1 MFHITMRR
9 RRFLLMILFC
19 EVALYT
25 LIYQPDFLTVYFPAK
40 AVPPAVPKPLP
51 EEGIT
56 LLEKFSFEKPEDLA
70 LWEEKSFNGKTVY
83 TLAVENG
90 RPYLAADSRKACSG
104 LYRSVQV
111 EPTEDLFV
119 EWTWRA
125 RTFPSKAVPPRFDQ
139 RGQDDFAARIYLVFP
154 GTNFFKSNVIEYLWD
169 EHAQKDFMAT
179 SPYSDRIK
187 MIVAASGKAAGD
199 GWLTH
204 RRNVVED
211 YVRLFG
217 KPPTRP
223 LGIVAVMSDSDNTG
237 TAAAADFGTLRLFRK
252 AD

>member
-19 EVALYT
+19 EVALWT
-25 LIYQPDFLTVYFPAK
+25 LIYQPDFLTVYFPARP
-40 AVPPAVPKPLP
+40 VPPAVPKPVP

-56 LLEKFSFEKPEDLA
+56 LLEKFDFASPADLKA
-70 LWEEKSFNGKTVY
+70 WEEKSFNGKTTY
-83 TLAVENG
+83 ALAKEG
-90 RPYLAADSRKACSG
+90 EKPYLKADSAKACSG
-104 LYRSVQV
+104 LYRPVQI
-111 EPTEDLFV
+111 EATPDLFV
-119 EWTWRA
+119 EWSWRA
-125 RTFPSKAVPPRFDQ
+125 RTFPFKANPPRFGD
-139 RGQDDFAARIYLVFP
+139 RKQDDFAARIYLVFP
-154 GTNFFKSNVIEYLWD
+154 GTSFFKSNVIEYLWEENSAVD
-169 EHAQKDFMAT
+169 TAAT

-187 MIVAASGKAAGD
+187 MLVVANGKAAGD

-217 KPPTRP
+217 KPPQRP

-237 TAAAADFGTLRLFRK
+237 TQTAADFGPLRLFRK
-252 AD
+252 TH